1 MASILGSSDE
11 KSNGFKLTRLIVDGG
26 TEALRKAFRKSH
38 PGNLQV
44 VLSCNQPILSRLRS
58 RPKIINDDQW
68 EKLYPPASNPPNIND
83 FDITLLSVLLRNVCG
98 LSPPCLGWDKIPN
111 VSDHSIQADIVRIKL
126 FRNER
131 FGHIPNTSVSTADFK
146 LFWAEI
152 SLPLVR
158 LGIHQSEIDRLE
170 NEHCGEEEVERVR
183 KEWKKCETEIM
194 NVLNEHGNVLNE
206 HGNVLNEHGN
216 VLNEHGI
223 VLKEHGNVLNEI
235 KDDVQRLK
243 KDEESRSDDV
253 INKKLVSC
261 NFQRE
266 IELHYEKFT
275 EGTREWVFE
284 QFLTWFNDE
293 TSRNRAF
300 VISGLAGMGKSVF
313 AAAVCKRFAEHVG
326 ASHFFQYN
334 NSQYNNSNILLQSLA
349 WQLCQ
354 VVPAYKEALIQK
366 LSGNLGQSLNNTN
379 SEGLF
384 SILFKEP
391 FSGIADPGK
400 RILIVLDAV
409 DESEYHGRHEL
420 ANLISNHL
428 HTLPSYI
435 RFLITTRPE
444 KNLIDKFK
452 QLNPLYI
459 EPNDE
464 RNLFDLKLVLQERI
478 SEASARTADLIANL
492 AEKSDGLML
501 YAFFLSEIYNE
512 ESSMS
517 TIDSLPQGI
526 GEYYERYF
534 RRLERELD
542 LLKISEDKFSS
553 LLSALAIAK
562 EPLPEA
568 FLVTLLG
575 LDDSRSTMQKVRK
588 AISSLFVINED
599 NCISF
604 FHKSVRDWLVD
615 SSEHDYS
622 VDVQDGHKSLFD
634 QCVIR
639 LNKLKQIDVTDV
651 AKGNAAI
658 RYSIKYWI
666 PHMLNGPEDPGGFEH
681 FVSNYAAHLEVMFA
695 SVCVDVDFT
704 LNNITSLTNHKMY
717 NHVSETTRA
726 TVSQLFYVMRR
737 FGFLLRDYPHTFLQ
751 NVVNKGGGELS
762 LKASSLLQKHYKDII
777 YLEFVKKDRKNDPLQ
792 ARCHLS
798 GTISGIDISP
808 KHDYVVCCYK
818 EGGIELFSL
827 ATGKSEWKILESK
840 VELPSFPSL
849 GNYIGGPFM
858 LAHCIVFH
866 PRESLILPGRLDQG
880 LTLKGTFTTG
890 PFQCDEG
897 SSKFTH
903 CCFSSDNSRMVTF
916 YGVNL
921 IVWNVLSGTKGKC
934 IPCKT
939 LFSFSFTASGNFLG
953 TIDIENVFNVYDVTN
968 DYTVFKSIKILSQ
981 FPVEIVSTFE
991 ENSWFCSFQ
1000 HNITTINL
1008 DLFLQVPLCDVM
1020 SVVLPSNFYYSR
1032 ELKCFF
1038 ERPELSWFS
1047 KVKEILNDTFGWS
1060 SYTALRYILIGDKNV
1075 LIYSCKSNTM
1085 HVFSLEG
1092 LVDTQERTPNLKG
1105 VFSNISANGNFVYLN
1120 NTWAQRFTICELD
1133 SNKEQHLKR
1142 LHSGQLDI
1150 PVVKDGVILYGENR
1164 IPELWNSDLT
1174 QHFASFDQLGGIKK
1188 CLSVSDELIACVYHS
1203 CVTFFNVVTK
1213 KIESK
1218 TIFNEDVLSVHACS
1232 SKYHVLARSKSSGIS
1247 LWKDGTKVG
1256 GWEDVFLTNTS
1267 LRCIL
1272 FAKFSPQGNRLALSS
1287 PEVNK
1292 IFIFDVASIKF
1303 LAQIPI
1309 NGPHNDLIRLTFFDN
1324 DNLVCSSTNH
1334 TLYFINV
1341 ERGEILTCLDVG
1353 DIPAPIAV
1361 CRERRIVFA
1370 ALDSS
1375 ERFELLKVW
1384 LPRKL

>member
-11 KSNGFKLTRLIVDGG
+11 KTNGFKLTRLIVDGG
-26 TEALRKAFRKSH
+26 TEALRNAFRKIHS
-38 PGNLQV
+38 GNLQV
-44 VLSCNQPILSRLRS
+44 VLSCNQHILSKLTS
-58 RPKIINDDQW
+58 RPKIIIDDQW
-68 EKLYPPASNPPNIND
+68 DKLYPPASNPPNIND
-83 FDITLLSVLLRNVCG
+83 FDITLLSVLLRNICR
-98 LSPPCLGWDKIPN
+98 LWPPHDKRWDKTPN
-111 VSDHSIQADIVRIKL
+111 VSDHSIEADIVRIKS

-170 NEHCGEEEVERVR
+170 NEQCGEEEVERVLN
-183 KEWKKCETEIM
+183 EWKKCETEIM
-194 NVLNEHGNVLNE
+194 
-206 HGNVLNEHGN
+206 
-216 VLNEHGI
+216 
-223 VLKEHGNVLNEI
+223 KVLNEI
-235 KDDVQRLK
+235 KDDVKGLK

-253 INKKLVSC
+253 INKNLVSC
-261 NFQRE
+261 NFHRE
-266 IELHYEKFT
+266 IELYYEKFT

-293 TSRNRAF
+293 TSKNRAF
-300 VISGLAGMGKSVF
+300 VISGLAGMGKSVI
-313 AAAVCKRFAEHVG
+313 AAAICKRFAEHVG

-366 LSGNLGQSLNNTN
+366 LSGNLGQSLNNAN

-459 EPNDE
+459 EGNDE
-464 RNLFDLKLVLQERI
+464 RNLSDLKLVLQERI
-478 SEASARTADLIANL
+478 SEASARTTDLIDDL

-512 ESSMS
+512 ESSMFS
-517 TIDSLPQGI
+517 IDCLPQGI

-542 LLKISEDKFSS
+542 LLKISQDKFFS
-553 LLSALAIAK
+553 LLSALAVAK

-575 LDDSRSTMQKVRK
+575 LDDSRRTMQKVRK

-599 NCISF
+599 NAISF

-615 SSEHDYS
+615 SSEHDYC

-634 QCVIR
+634 QCVVN

-651 AKGNAAI
+651 AKSNAAI
-658 RYSIKYWI
+658 KYSIKYWI
-666 PHMLNGPEDPGGFEH
+666 PHMLNGPQDPGEFAH
-681 FVSNYAAHLEVMFA
+681 FVGDLEVMFA
-695 SVCVDVDFT
+695 SVCVDVDLT
-704 LNNITSLTNHKMY
+704 LNNIISLTNHKMY
-717 NHVSETTRA
+717 NHVSENTRA
-726 TVSQLFYVMRR
+726 TVSRFFFLMRR
-737 FGFLLRDYPHTFLQ
+737 FVSLLRDYPHTFLQ
-751 NVVNKGGGELS
+751 HVVNEGGGELS
-762 LKASSLLQKHYKDII
+762 SKASSLLQNHYKDII
-777 YLEFVKKDRKNDPLQ
+777 YLEFVKKDRRNDALQ

-798 GTISGIDISP
+798 GKISGIDISL

-827 ATGKSEWKILESK
+827 ATGKSEWKKESK
-840 VELPSFPSL
+840 IELPSFPSAFH
-849 GNYIGGPFM
+849 PQT

-880 LTLKGTFTTG
+880 LTLQGRFIPG
-890 PFQCDEG
+890 PFQCDECC
-897 SSKFTH
+897 SKFTN
-903 CCFSSDNSRMVTF
+903 CCFSPDNSRMVTL
-916 YGVNL
+916 YDINMNL
-921 IVWNVLSGTKGKC
+921 IVWNVLSGKKERC

-939 LFSFSFTASGNFLG
+939 FFSFSFTDSGNFLG
-953 TIDIENVFNVYDVTN
+953 TIDIENVFHVYDVRN
-968 DYTVFKSIKILSQ
+968 DYKLFKSRKIGSVL

-991 ENSWFCSFQ
+991 ENSWLCYVYPDV
-1000 HNITTINL
+1000 TAINH
-1008 DLFLQVPLCDVM
+1008 DLSLQEFRYRLRDM
-1020 SVVLPSNFYYSR
+1020 VLPNNFSHQ
-1032 ELKCFF
+1032 LKLQH
-1038 ERPELSWFS
+1038 PELSLF
-1047 KVKEILNDTFGWS
+1047 VKIKKIFETWV
-1060 SYTALRYILIGDKNV
+1060 SYDNIIFRCILIGGKNA
-1075 LIYSCKSNTM
+1075 LIYSSKLEVM

-1092 LVDTQERTPNLKG
+1092 LRNTEELCSDGRILVTK
-1105 VFSNISANGNFVYLN
+1105 VHMSANGDFVYLSDSAMAKAL
-1120 NTWAQRFTICELD
+1120 TVWEVH
-1133 SNKEQHLKR
+1133 SNKKLKR
-1142 LHSGQLDI
+1142 PFSFPFGVLFVQ
-1150 PVVKDGVILYGENR
+1150 DGVIIYR
-1164 IPELWNSDLT
+1164 VHRVPELWNSDLT
-1174 QHFASFDQLGGIKK
+1174 QLRASFGQLAGCEK
-1188 CLSVSDELIACVYHS
+1188 CLSVSDELIACVDQYN
-1203 CVTFFNVVTK
+1203 VTFFNVFTEEIK
-1213 KIESK
+1213 SK
-1218 TIFNEDVLSVHACS
+1218 TTLNEDILCVLACS
-1232 SKYHVLARSKSSGIS
+1232 IKYHVLALTKPNHNLT

-1256 GWEDVFLTNTS
+1256 GWEDVLMNTYSGCVS
-1267 LRCIL
+1267 L
-1272 FAKFSPQGNRLALSS
+1272 AEFSPQGNRLALPSV
-1287 PEVNK
+1287 EMNK
-1292 IFIFDVASIKF
+1292 IFIFDVASIKRV
-1303 LAQIPI
+1303 AQIPI
-1309 NGPHNDLIRLTFFDN
+1309 TNIAEFKFFDN
-1324 DNLVCSSTNH
+1324 ENLVCSSEVNH
-1334 TLYFINV
+1334 MLYFFNV
-1341 ERGEILTCLDVG
+1341 DRGEILTCLDV
-1353 DIPAPIAV
+1353 DDVPTRINV
-1361 CRERRIVFA
+1361 CREQNIV
-1370 ALDSS
+1370 LVGLNCS
-1375 ERFELLKVW
+1375 ERFELIKIRW
-1384 LPRKL
+1384 PRKL

>member
-11 KSNGFKLTRLIVDGG
+11 KTNGFKLTRLIVDGG
-26 TEALRKAFRKSH
+26 TEALRDAFRKFTY
-38 PGNLQV
+38 PGNLKV
-44 VLSCNQPILSRLRS
+44 VLSRNQHILSRLRS
-58 RPKIINDDQW
+58 RPKIIIDDQW
-68 EKLYPPASNPPNIND
+68 DKLYPPASNPPNIND
-83 FDITLLSVLLRNVCG
+83 FDITLLSVLLRNICG
-98 LSPPCLGWDKIPN
+98 LWPPHDKRWDKTPN
-111 VSDHSIQADIVRIKL
+111 VSDHSIEADIVRIKL

-152 SLPLVR
+152 SSPLVR

-170 NEHCGEEEVERVR
+170 NEQCGEEEVERVL
-183 KEWKKCETEIM
+183 KEWNKCETEIM
-194 NVLNEHGNVLNE
+194 NALEENLD
-206 HGNVLNEHGN
+206 
-216 VLNEHGI
+216 I
-223 VLKEHGNVLNEI
+223 LNEI
-235 KDDVQRLK
+235 KDDVKSLK
-243 KDEESRSDDV
+243 KDEESRPDDV
-253 INKKLVSC
+253 LNKNLVRC
-261 NFQRE
+261 NFRTE

-293 TSRNRAF
+293 TSKNRAF
-300 VISGLAGMGKSVF
+300 VISGLAGMGKSVI
-313 AAAVCKRFAEHVG
+313 AAAICKKFAKHVG

-334 NSQYNNSNILLQSLA
+334 NSQYNNLNIFIQSLA

-366 LSGNLGQSLNNTN
+366 LSDNLGQSLNNAN

-391 FSGIADPGK
+391 FSGIADPEK

-512 ESSMS
+512 ESSMFS
-517 TIDSLPQGI
+517 IDSLPQGI
-526 GEYYERYF
+526 GDYYERYF

-553 LLSALAIAK
+553 LLSALAVAK

-575 LDDSRSTMQKVRK
+575 LDDSRRTMQKVRK
-588 AISSLFVINED
+588 AISSFFVINED

-639 LNKLKQIDVTDV
+639 LNKLKQIDVRDV
-651 AKGNAAI
+651 AKSNAAI

-666 PHMLNGPEDPGGFEH
+666 THMLNGPEVLDRKLAY
-681 FVSNYAAHLEVMFA
+681 FVSNYAADLEVLFA
-695 SVCVDVDFT
+695 SVCVDVDLT
-704 LNNITSLTNHKMY
+704 LNNVTSMTNHKMY
-717 NHVSETTRA
+717 NDVAENTRA
-726 TVSQLFYVMRR
+726 TVSRFFYLMRR
-737 FGFLLRDYPHTFLQ
+737 FSFLLRDYPHTFLQ
-751 NVVNKGGGELS
+751 NVVNEGGGELS
-762 LKASSLLQKHYKDII
+762 SKASSLLQKHYKDII
-777 YLEFVKKDRKNDPLQ
+777 YLEFVKKDIKNDALQ
-792 ARCHLS
+792 TRCLLS

-808 KHDYVVCCYK
+808 KHDYVVCCYQ

-827 ATGKSEWKILESK
+827 VSGKSEWKIQQFK
-840 VELPSFPSL
+840 VELPFFPSV
-849 GNYIGGPFM
+849 GIGSPFM

-866 PRESLILPGRLDQG
+866 PHESLILPGRLDQG
-880 LTLKGTFTTG
+880 LTLEGISTTG
-890 PFQCDEG
+890 PFRCDEG
-897 SSKFTH
+897 CSKFTN
-903 CCFSSDNSRMVTF
+903 CCFSSDNSRMATH
-916 YGVNL
+916 YDIIL
-921 IVWNVLSGTKGKC
+921 IVWNVLNGTKEIC

-939 LFSFSFTASGNFLG
+939 LSCFSFTASGKFLG

-968 DYTVFKSIKILSQ
+968 DYTVFKSIKIISQ
-981 FPVEIVSTFE
+981 FPVEIVSTFKQ
-991 ENSWFCSFQ
+991 NSWFCSFQ
-1000 HNITTINL
+1000 RFITTINH
-1008 DLFLQVPLCDVM
+1008 DLSLQTSFC
-1020 SVVLPSNFYYSR
+1020 VVWDIILPSNFYCSH
-1032 ELKCFF
+1032 ELKCFLQH
-1038 ERPELSWFS
+1038 PEKSWSS
-1047 KVKEILNDTFGWS
+1047 KIKDILNHNFGWS

-1092 LVDTQERTPNLKG
+1092 LVDTEERTPNRKG
-1105 VFSNISANGNFVYLN
+1105 VFSNISANGDFVYLN
-1120 NTWAQRFTICELD
+1120 NKLAQRFTICELD
-1133 SNKEQHLKR
+1133 SNKIKKHLKR
-1142 LHSGQLDI
+1142 LHSDQLDI
-1150 PVVKDGVILYGENR
+1150 PVVRDGVVLYGENR
-1164 IPELWNSDLT
+1164 TPELWNSDLT
-1174 QHFASFDQLGGIKK
+1174 QRLASFDQLAGIKRY
-1188 CLSVSDELIACVYHS
+1188 LSVSDELIACVYQS
-1203 CVTFFNVVTK
+1203 YVTFFNVFTK
-1213 KIESK
+1213 EVQSE
-1218 TIFNEDVLSVHACS
+1218 TSFNEDVLSVHACS
-1232 SKYHVLARSKSSGIS
+1232 SKYHVLAQIESSDIS
-1247 LWKDGTKVG
+1247 LWKDGTKVA
-1256 GWEDVFLTNTS
+1256 GWEDV

-1287 PEVNK
+1287 VEVNK

-1309 NGPHNDLIRLTFFDN
+1309 NGPSNLIRLMFFDN
-1324 DNLVCSSTNH
+1324 KNLVCSSTNH
-1334 TLYFINV
+1334 MLYFINV
-1341 ERGEILTCLDVG
+1341 DRGEILTCLDVG

-1361 CRERRIVFA
+1361 CRERSIVFA
-1370 ALDSS
+1370 ALNCS
-1375 ERFELLKVW
+1375 ERFELIKVW
-1384 LPRKL
+1384 LPRN

>member
-1 MASILGSSDE
+1 MASILGSPDE
-11 KSNGFKLTRLIVDGG
+11 KSNGFKLMRLIVDGG
-26 TEALRKAFRKSH
+26 TEALRNAFRKSH

-44 VLSCNQPILSRLRS
+44 VLSCTCSPTTSCNQHILSRLRS
-58 RPKIINDDQW
+58 RPKRINDDQW
-68 EKLYPPASNPPNIND
+68 EKLYPPTSNPPNIND

-98 LSPPCLGWDKIPN
+98 LWLPHDKRWDKSPN
-111 VSDHSIQADIVRIKL
+111 VSDHSIEADIVRIKL
-126 FRNER
+126 YRNER

-170 NEHCGEEEVERVR
+170 NEQCGEEEVERVLN
-183 KEWKKCETEIM
+183 EWEKCETEIM
-194 NVLNEHGNVLNE
+194 
-206 HGNVLNEHGN
+206 
-216 VLNEHGI
+216 
-223 VLKEHGNVLNEI
+223 KVLNEI
-235 KDDVQRLK
+235 KDDVKGLK

-253 INKKLVSC
+253 INKNLVSC
-261 NFQRE
+261 NFHRE
-266 IELHYEKFT
+266 IELYYEKFT

-284 QFLTWFNDE
+284 QFFIWFNDE
-293 TSRNRAF
+293 TSKNRAF
-300 VISGLAGMGKSVF
+300 VISGLAGMGKSVI
-313 AAAVCKRFAEHVG
+313 AAAICKRFAEHVG

-366 LSGNLGQSLNNTN
+366 LSGNLGQSLNNAN

-409 DESEYHGRHEL
+409 DESEYHGRHKL

-478 SEASARTADLIANL
+478 SEASARAADLIDNL

-512 ESSMS
+512 ESSMF
-517 TIDSLPQGI
+517 TIDNLPQGI

-534 RRLERELD
+534 RRLERELG
-542 LLKISEDKFSS
+542 LLKISEDKFFS
-553 LLSALAIAK
+553 LLSALAVAK

-634 QCVIR
+634 LCVIR
-639 LNKLKQIDVTDV
+639 LNKLKQIDVRDV
-651 AKGNAAI
+651 AKSNAAF

-666 PHMLNGPEDPGGFEH
+666 PHMLNGLEDLGKVEH
-681 FVSNYAAHLEVMFA
+681 FVSNYSADLEVMFA
-695 SVCVDVDFT
+695 SVCVDVYLT
-704 LNNITSLTNHKMY
+704 LNNIISLTNHEIY
-717 NHVSETTRA
+717 NHVSENTRA
-726 TVSQLFYVMRR
+726 TVSRFSFLMRR
-737 FGFLLRDYPHTFLQ
+737 FALLLIDYPHTFLQ
-751 NVVNKGGGELS
+751 NVVNEGGTELS
-762 LKASSLLQKHYKDII
+762 LKASSLLKTLYMDII
-777 YLEFVKKDRKNDPLQ
+777 YLEFVKKDRRNDALQ
-792 ARCHLS
+792 ARCYIS
-798 GTISGIDISP
+798 STISGIDISP
-808 KHDYVVCCYK
+808 KHDYVVCCYE

-827 ATGKSEWKILESK
+827 ATGKPEWKIQEFK
-840 VELPSFPSL
+840 VEFRSFPSL
-849 GNYIGGPFM
+849 GNYLDVPYM

-866 PRESLILPGRLDQG
+866 PHKSLILPGRLDKG
-880 LTLKGTFTTG
+880 LTLDGTFTTG

-897 SSKFTH
+897 SSKFTN
-903 CCFSSDNSRMVTF
+903 CCFSSDDSRMVTL
-916 YGVNL
+916 YGINL
-921 IVWNVLSGTKGKC
+921 IVWNVLSGTKERC
-934 IPCKT
+934 IPQCKT

-953 TIDIENVFNVYDVTN
+953 AIDIENVFKVYDVRN
-968 DYTVFKSIKILSQ
+968 DYKVKSIKISSQ
-981 FPVEIVSTFE
+981 VPVEIVSTFE
-991 ENSWFCSFQ
+991 QNSWFCSVHQ
-1000 HNITTINL
+1000 YIRTINH
-1008 DLFLQVPLCDVM
+1008 DLSLKAEPNFCSLWN
-1020 SVVLPSNFYYSR
+1020 VVLPSNCHHSR
-1032 ELKCFF
+1032 ELQCFM
-1038 ERPELSWFS
+1038 RHPELSWFL
-1047 KVKEILNDTFGWS
+1047 KVKYILNDSFCKS
-1060 SYTALRYILIGDKNV
+1060 LYTALRYILIGDKNV
-1075 LIYSCKSNTM
+1075 LIYCCKSNAM

-1092 LVDTQERTPNLKG
+1092 LVDTEERTPNLKG
-1105 VFSNISANGNFVYLN
+1105 VFSNLSANGDFVYLN
-1120 NTWAQRFTICELD
+1120 NTWEQRFTICELD
-1133 SNKEQHLKR
+1133 SNRIKKHQKR
-1142 LHSGQLDI
+1142 LHSDQLDI
-1150 PVVKDGVILYGENR
+1150 PVVRDGVILYGENR
-1164 IPELWNSDLT
+1164 TPELWNSDLT
-1174 QHFASFDQLGGIKK
+1174 QRLARFDELAGIKQYS
-1188 CLSVSDELIACVYHS
+1188 SVSDELIACVYQS
-1203 CVTFFNVVTK
+1203 DVTFFNVFTK
-1213 KIESK
+1213 KIESE
-1218 TIFNEDVLSVHACS
+1218 TIFNEDVLAVYACS
-1232 SKYHVLARSKSSGIS
+1232 SKYHVLVQIKSSDIS
-1247 LWKDGTKVG
+1247 LWKDGTKVA

-1287 PEVNK
+1287 VEINK

-1309 NGPHNDLIRLTFFDN
+1309 DGPHNDLIRLTFFDN
-1324 DNLVCSSTNH
+1324 ENLVCSSTNYM
-1334 TLYFINV
+1334 LYFINV

-1361 CRERRIVFA
+1361 CRKRSIVFG
-1370 ALDSS
+1370 ALNYS
-1375 ERFELLKVW
+1375 ERFELIKVW

>member
-1 MASILGSSDE
+1 MASILGSPDE
-11 KSNGFKLTRLIVDGG
+11 KSNGFKLMRLIVDGG
-26 TEALRKAFRKSH
+26 TEALRNAFRKSH

-44 VLSCNQPILSRLRS
+44 VLSCTCSPTTSCNQHILSRLRS
-58 RPKIINDDQW
+58 RPKRINDDQW
-68 EKLYPPASNPPNIND
+68 EKLYPPTSNPPNIND

-98 LSPPCLGWDKIPN
+98 LWLPHDKRWDKSPN
-111 VSDHSIQADIVRIKL
+111 VSDHSIEADIVRIKL
-126 FRNER
+126 YRNER

-170 NEHCGEEEVERVR
+170 NEQCGEEEVERVLN
-183 KEWKKCETEIM
+183 EWEKCETEIM
-194 NVLNEHGNVLNE
+194 
-206 HGNVLNEHGN
+206 
-216 VLNEHGI
+216 
-223 VLKEHGNVLNEI
+223 KVLNEI
-235 KDDVQRLK
+235 KDDVKGLK

-253 INKKLVSC
+253 INKNLVSC
-261 NFQRE
+261 NFHRE
-266 IELHYEKFT
+266 IELYYEKFT

-284 QFLTWFNDE
+284 QFFIWFNDE
-293 TSRNRAF
+293 TSKNRAF
-300 VISGLAGMGKSVF
+300 VISGLAGMGKSVI
-313 AAAVCKRFAEHVG
+313 AAAICKRFAEHVG

-366 LSGNLGQSLNNTN
+366 LSCNLGQSLNNAN
-379 SEGLF
+379 IEGLF

-478 SEASARTADLIANL
+478 SEASARAADLIDNL

-512 ESSMS
+512 ESSMF
-517 TIDSLPQGI
+517 TIDNLPQGI

-553 LLSALAIAK
+553 LLSALAVAK

-575 LDDSRSTMQKVRK
+575 LDDSRRTMQKVRK

-615 SSEHDYS
+615 SSEHDYF

-639 LNKLKQIDVTDV
+639 LNKLKQIDVRDV
-651 AKGNAAI
+651 AKSNAAI

-666 PHMLNGPEDPGGFEH
+666 PHMLNGPEDQDEFAH
-681 FVSNYAAHLEVMFA
+681 FVRNYAADLEVMFA
-695 SVCVDVDFT
+695 SVCVDVDLS

-717 NHVSETTRA
+717 NHVSKNTIA
-726 TVSQLFYVMRR
+726 TVSRLFYLTRR

-777 YLEFVKKDRKNDPLQ
+777 YLEFVKKDRKNDALQ
-792 ARCHLS
+792 ARCNLS

-808 KHDYVVCCYK
+808 KYDYVVCCYK

-840 VELPSFPSL
+840 VELRSFPSL

-890 PFQCDEG
+890 PFQCDED

-968 DYTVFKSIKILSQ
+968 DYTILKSKKISSQ

-1008 DLFLQVPLCDVM
+1008 DLFLQVSLCDVM
-1020 SVVLPSNFYYSR
+1020 NVVLPSNFYYSR
-1032 ELKCFF
+1032 ELKCLFQ
-1038 ERPELSWFS
+1038 RPELSWFS

-1105 VFSNISANGNFVYLN
+1105 VFSNISANGNFVYLH

-1133 SNKEQHLKR
+1133 SNKEPVLKR

-1150 PVVKDGVILYGENR
+1150 PVVRDGVILYDENST
-1164 IPELWNSDLT
+1164 PELWNSDLT
-1174 QHFASFDQLGGIKK
+1174 QRLASFDQLAGIESYS
-1188 CLSVSDELIACVYHS
+1188 SVSDELIACVYQS
-1203 CVTFFNVVTK
+1203 YVTFFNVFTMQV
-1213 KIESK
+1213 ESE
-1218 TIFNEDVLSVHACS
+1218 TNFNEDVLSVHACS
-1232 SKYHVLARSKSSGIS
+1232 SKYHVLAQTESSDIS
-1247 LWKDGTKVG
+1247 LWEDGTKVA
-1256 GWEDVFLTNTS
+1256 GWEDVFFYEYVS
-1267 LRCIL
+1267 EMHFICQI
-1272 FAKFSPQGNRLALSS
+1272 FSPG
-1287 PEVNK
+1287 K
-1292 IFIFDVASIKF
+1292 
-1303 LAQIPI
+1303 
-1309 NGPHNDLIRLTFFDN
+1309 
-1324 DNLVCSSTNH
+1324 
-1334 TLYFINV
+1334 
-1341 ERGEILTCLDVG
+1341 
-1353 DIPAPIAV
+1353 
-1361 CRERRIVFA
+1361 
-1370 ALDSS
+1370 
-1375 ERFELLKVW
+1375 
-1384 LPRKL
+1384 

>member
-11 KSNGFKLTRLIVDGG
+11 KSNGFKLMRLIVDGG
-26 TEALRKAFRKSH
+26 TEALRNACRKSH

-44 VLSCNQPILSRLRS
+44 VLSCTCSPTTSCNQHILSRLRS
-58 RPKIINDDQW
+58 RPKRINDDQW
-68 EKLYPPASNPPNIND
+68 EKLYPPTSNPPNIND

-98 LSPPCLGWDKIPN
+98 LSPPCLGWDKMPN
-111 VSDHSIQADIVRIKL
+111 VSDHSIEADIVRIKL

-146 LFWAEI
+146 SFWAEI
-152 SLPLVR
+152 SSPLVR
-158 LGIHQSEIDRLE
+158 LGIDQSEIDRLE
-170 NEHCGEEEVERVR
+170 NEQCGEEEVERVL

-194 NVLNEHGNVLNE
+194 NVLSEYGNVLNE
-206 HGNVLNEHGN
+206 HRK
-216 VLNEHGI
+216 
-223 VLKEHGNVLNEI
+223 VLKEI
-235 KDDVQRLK
+235 KDDVKGLR
-243 KDEESRSDDV
+243 KDEESRSDD
-253 INKKLVSC
+253 ILNKNLVRC

-275 EGTREWVFE
+275 EGTREWIFE

-300 VISGLAGMGKSVF
+300 VISGLAGMGKSVI
-313 AAAVCKRFAEHVG
+313 AAAICKRFAEHVG

-400 RILIVLDAV
+400 RILVVLDAV
-409 DESEYHGRHEL
+409 DESEYYGRNEL

-512 ESSMS
+512 ESSMF
-517 TIDSLPQGI
+517 TIDNLPQGI

-553 LLSALAIAK
+553 LLSALAVAK

-575 LDDSRSTMQKVRK
+575 LDDSRRTMQKVRK

-681 FVSNYAAHLEVMFA
+681 FVSNYAADLEIMFA
-695 SVCVDVDFT
+695 SVCVDVDLT

-726 TVSQLFYVMRR
+726 TVSRLFYVMRR
-737 FGFLLRDYPHTFLQ
+737 FGFLLRDYPRTFLQ

-777 YLEFVKKDRKNDPLQ
+777 YLEFVKKDRKNDALQ
-792 ARCHLS
+792 ARCLLS

-827 ATGKSEWKILESK
+827 ATGKSEWRIEEFK
-840 VELPSFPSL
+840 VELTSFPSL
-849 GNYIGGPFM
+849 GNYICDPLM

-866 PRESLILPGRLDQG
+866 PQKSLILPGRLDQG

-897 SSKFTH
+897 CSKFTN
-903 CCFSSDNSRMVTF
+903 CCFSSDNSRMVTL
-916 YGVNL
+916 YGINL
-921 IVWNVLSGTKGKC
+921 IVWNVSSGTKERY

-968 DYTVFKSIKILSQ
+968 DYKVKSKKIISQ

-1008 DLFLQVPLCDVM
+1008 DLFLQVSLCSVM
-1020 SVVLPSNFYYSR
+1020 NVVLPSNFYYSR
-1032 ELKCFF
+1032 ELECLFLC
-1038 ERPELSWFS
+1038 PLLSWFS

-1120 NTWAQRFTICELD
+1120 NTLAQRFTICELD
-1133 SNKEQHLKR
+1133 SNKEQHLKC
-1142 LHSGQLDI
+1142 LPSGQLNFL
-1150 PVVKDGVILYGENR
+1150 VVRDGVIFRDENR
-1164 IPELWNSDLT
+1164 TPELWNSDLT
-1174 QHFASFDQLGGIKK
+1174 QRLASFDQLAGIKSY
-1188 CLSVSDELIACVYHS
+1188 LSVSDELIACVYHS
-1203 CVTFFNVVTK
+1203 CVTFFNVFTK

-1218 TIFNEDVLSVHACS
+1218 TIFNEYVLFVHACS
-1232 SKYHVLARSKSSGIS
+1232 SKYHVLAQIESSDIS
-1247 LWKDGTKVG
+1247 LWKDGTKVA

-1267 LRCIL
+1267 LSCIL
-1272 FAKFSPQGNRLALSS
+1272 VGKFSPQGNRLALCNA
-1287 PEVNK
+1287 EVNK
-1292 IFIFDVASIKF
+1292 ILIFDVASTEV

-1309 NGPHNDLIRLTFFDN
+1309 NAPTNELLWLKFFDN
-1324 DNLVCSSTNH
+1324 ENLVCSSSSDNH
-1334 TLYFINV
+1334 MLYFINV
-1341 ERGEILTCLDVG
+1341 DRGEVLTCLDLG
-1353 DIPAPIAV
+1353 DIPGPIAA
-1361 CRERRIVFA
+1361 CRERSIVVA
-1370 ALDSS
+1370 ALNCS
-1375 ERFELLKVW
+1375 EHFELIKVW

>member
-11 KSNGFKLTRLIVDGG
+11 KTNGFKLTRLIVDGG
-26 TEALRKAFRKSH
+26 TEALRNAFRKSH

-83 FDITLLSVLLRNVCG
+83 FDTTLLSVLLRNVCG

-111 VSDHSIQADIVRIKL
+111 VSDHSIEADIVRIKL
-126 FRNER
+126 YRNER

-152 SLPLVR
+152 SSPLVR
-158 LGIHQSEIDRLE
+158 LGIDQNEIDRLE
-170 NEHCGEEEVERVR
+170 NEQCGEEEVERVL

-194 NVLNEHGNVLNE
+194 NVLSEHDNVLNEHGNVLNE
-206 HGNVLNEHGN
+206 HGNVLNEHDNVLNEHSNVLNEHGNVLNEHSNVLNEHGNVLNEHSNVLNEHGN
-216 VLNEHGI
+216 VLNEHGN
-223 VLKEHGNVLNEI
+223 VLSEHGNVLNEHDNVLNEHSNVLNEHGNVLNEHSNVLNEHGNVLSAQGNALNEI
-235 KDDVQRLK
+235 KNDVKGLK
-243 KDEESRSDDV
+243 KGDESRSDNV
-253 INKKLVSC
+253 INKKLVWC

-266 IELHYEKFT
+266 IELYYEKFT
-275 EGTREWVFE
+275 EGTREWLFE

-300 VISGLAGMGKSVF
+300 VISGLAGMGKSVI
-313 AAAVCKRFAEHVG
+313 AAAICKRFAEHVG

-366 LSGNLGQSLNNTN
+366 LSGNLGQSLNDKN

-420 ANLISNHL
+420 ANLISNYL

-501 YAFFLSEIYNE
+501 YAFFLSEIYNDK
-512 ESSMS
+512 SSMFS
-517 TIDSLPQGI
+517 IDSLPQGI

-553 LLSALAIAK
+553 LLSALAVAK

-575 LDDSRSTMQKVRK
+575 LDDSRRTMQKVRK

-681 FVSNYAAHLEVMFA
+681 FVSNYAADLEVMFA
-695 SVCVDVDFT
+695 SVCVDVDLC

-717 NHVSETTRA
+717 NHVSKNTIA
-726 TVSQLFYVMRR
+726 TVS
-737 FGFLLRDYPHTFLQ
+737 
-751 NVVNKGGGELS
+751 
-762 LKASSLLQKHYKDII
+762 
-777 YLEFVKKDRKNDPLQ
+777 
-792 ARCHLS
+792 
-798 GTISGIDISP
+798 
-808 KHDYVVCCYK
+808 
-818 EGGIELFSL
+818 
-827 ATGKSEWKILESK
+827 
-840 VELPSFPSL
+840 
-849 GNYIGGPFM
+849 
-858 LAHCIVFH
+858 
-866 PRESLILPGRLDQG
+866 
-880 LTLKGTFTTG
+880 
-890 PFQCDEG
+890 
-897 SSKFTH
+897 
-903 CCFSSDNSRMVTF
+903 
-916 YGVNL
+916 
-921 IVWNVLSGTKGKC
+921 
-934 IPCKT
+934 
-939 LFSFSFTASGNFLG
+939 
-953 TIDIENVFNVYDVTN
+953 
-968 DYTVFKSIKILSQ
+968 
-981 FPVEIVSTFE
+981 
-991 ENSWFCSFQ
+991 
-1000 HNITTINL
+1000 
-1008 DLFLQVPLCDVM
+1008 
-1020 SVVLPSNFYYSR
+1020 
-1032 ELKCFF
+1032 
-1038 ERPELSWFS
+1038 
-1047 KVKEILNDTFGWS
+1047 
-1060 SYTALRYILIGDKNV
+1060 
-1075 LIYSCKSNTM
+1075 
-1085 HVFSLEG
+1085 
-1092 LVDTQERTPNLKG
+1092 
-1105 VFSNISANGNFVYLN
+1105 
-1120 NTWAQRFTICELD
+1120 
-1133 SNKEQHLKR
+1133 
-1142 LHSGQLDI
+1142 
-1150 PVVKDGVILYGENR
+1150 
-1164 IPELWNSDLT
+1164 
-1174 QHFASFDQLGGIKK
+1174 
-1188 CLSVSDELIACVYHS
+1188 
-1203 CVTFFNVVTK
+1203 
-1213 KIESK
+1213 
-1218 TIFNEDVLSVHACS
+1218 
-1232 SKYHVLARSKSSGIS
+1232 
-1247 LWKDGTKVG
+1247 
-1256 GWEDVFLTNTS
+1256 
-1267 LRCIL
+1267 
-1272 FAKFSPQGNRLALSS
+1272 
-1287 PEVNK
+1287 
-1292 IFIFDVASIKF
+1292 
-1303 LAQIPI
+1303 
-1309 NGPHNDLIRLTFFDN
+1309 
-1324 DNLVCSSTNH
+1324 
-1334 TLYFINV
+1334 
-1341 ERGEILTCLDVG
+1341 
-1353 DIPAPIAV
+1353 
-1361 CRERRIVFA
+1361 
-1370 ALDSS
+1370 
-1375 ERFELLKVW
+1375 
-1384 LPRKL
+1384 

>member
-1 MASILGSSDE
+1 MASILGSPDE
-11 KSNGFKLTRLIVDGG
+11 KSNGFKLMRLIVDGG
-26 TEALRKAFRKSH
+26 TEALRNAFRKSH

-44 VLSCNQPILSRLRS
+44 VLSCTCSPTTSCNQHILSRLRS
-58 RPKIINDDQW
+58 RPKRINDDQW
-68 EKLYPPASNPPNIND
+68 EKLYPPTSNPPNIND

-98 LSPPCLGWDKIPN
+98 LSPPCLGWDKMPN
-111 VSDHSIQADIVRIKL
+111 VSDHSIEADIVRIKL
-126 FRNER
+126 YRNER

-170 NEHCGEEEVERVR
+170 NEQCGEEEVERVLN
-183 KEWKKCETEIM
+183 EWEKCETEIM
-194 NVLNEHGNVLNE
+194 
-206 HGNVLNEHGN
+206 
-216 VLNEHGI
+216 
-223 VLKEHGNVLNEI
+223 KVLNEI

-243 KDEESRSDDV
+243 KDEESRSDVV
-253 INKKLVSC
+253 INKNLVSC
-261 NFQRE
+261 NFHRE
-266 IELHYEKFT
+266 IELYYEKFT

-284 QFLTWFNDE
+284 QFLIWFNDE
-293 TSRNRAF
+293 TSKNRAF

-354 VVPAYKEALIQK
+354 VVPAYKETLIQK
-366 LSGNLGQSLNNTN
+366 LSGNLAQSLNNAN
-379 SEGLF
+379 IEGLF

-459 EPNDE
+459 EGNDE
-464 RNLFDLKLVLQERI
+464 RNLSDLKLVLQERI
-478 SEASARTADLIANL
+478 SEASARTTDLIDNL

-512 ESSMS
+512 ESSMFS
-517 TIDSLPQGI
+517 IDCLPQGI

-534 RRLERELD
+534 RRLERELG
-542 LLKISEDKFSS
+542 LLKISEDKFFS
-553 LLSALAIAK
+553 LLSALAVAK

-615 SSEHDYS
+615 SSKHDYS

-634 QCVIR
+634 LCVIR
-639 LNKLKQIDVTDV
+639 LNKLKQIDVRDV
-651 AKGNAAI
+651 AKSNAAF

-666 PHMLNGPEDPGGFEH
+666 THMLNGPEDPGKFAD
-681 FVSNYAAHLEVMFA
+681 FVSNYAADLEVLFA
-695 SVCVDVDFT
+695 SVCVDVDLT
-704 LNNITSLTNHKMY
+704 LNNITSLTIHKMY
-717 NHVSETTRA
+717 NDVAENTRA
-726 TVSQLFYVMRR
+726 TVSRFFYLMRR
-737 FGFLLRDYPHTFLQ
+737 FSFLLRDYPHTFLQ
-751 NVVNKGGGELS
+751 NVVNDGGGELS
-762 LKASSLLQKHYKDII
+762 SKASSLLQKHYKDII
-777 YLEFVKKDRKNDPLQ
+777 YLEFVKKDRKNDALQ
-792 ARCHLS
+792 TRCLLS
-798 GTISGIDISP
+798 GIISGIDISP
-808 KHDYVVCCYK
+808 KHDYVVCCYQ

-827 ATGKSEWKILESK
+827 ATGKSEWKIQEFK
-840 VELPSFPSL
+840 VELPFFPSV
-849 GNYIGGPFM
+849 GIGSPFM

-866 PRESLILPGRLDQG
+866 PHESLILPGRLDQG
-880 LTLKGTFTTG
+880 LTLEGTSTTG
-890 PFQCDEG
+890 PFRCDEG
-897 SSKFTH
+897 CSKFTNS
-903 CCFSSDNSRMVTF
+903 CFSSDNSRMATH
-916 YGVNL
+916 YDIIL
-921 IVWNVLSGTKGKC
+921 IVWNVLNGTKEIC

-939 LFSFSFTASGNFLG
+939 LSSFSFTASGNFLG

-968 DYTVFKSIKILSQ
+968 DYTVFKSIKIISQ
-981 FPVEIVSTFE
+981 FPVEIVSTFKH
-991 ENSWFCSFQ
+991 NSWFCSFQ
-1000 HNITTINL
+1000 RFITTINH
-1008 DLFLQVPLCDVM
+1008 DLSLQTSFC
-1020 SVVLPSNFYYSR
+1020 VVWDIILPSNFYCSH
-1032 ELKCFF
+1032 ELKCFLQH
-1038 ERPELSWFS
+1038 PEKSWSS
-1047 KVKEILNDTFGWS
+1047 KIKDILNHNFGWS

-1092 LVDTQERTPNLKG
+1092 LVDTEERAPNRKG
-1105 VFSNISANGNFVYLN
+1105 VSSNISANGDFVYLN
-1120 NTWAQRFTICELD
+1120 NKLAQRFTICELG
-1133 SNKEQHLKR
+1133 SNKIKKHLKR
-1142 LHSGQLDI
+1142 LHSDQLDI
-1150 PVVKDGVILYGENR
+1150 PVVRDGVILYGENR
-1164 IPELWNSDLT
+1164 TPLLWNSDLT
-1174 QHFASFDQLGGIKK
+1174 QRLASFDQLAGIKEY
-1188 CLSVSDELIACVYHS
+1188 LSVSDELIACVYQS
-1203 CVTFFNVVTK
+1203 YVTFFNVFTK
-1213 KIESK
+1213 EVESK
-1218 TIFNEDVLSVHACS
+1218 TIFNEDVLSVYACS
-1232 SKYHVLARSKSSGIS
+1232 SNYHVLAQIKSSDIS
-1247 LWKDGTKVG
+1247 LWKDGTKVA
-1256 GWEDVFLTNTS
+1256 GWEDVFLTSTS
-1267 LRCIL
+1267 LRYIL

-1287 PEVNK
+1287 VEVDK

-1309 NGPHNDLIRLTFFDN
+1309 NGPSNLIRLMFFD
-1324 DNLVCSSTNH
+1324 DRNLVCSSTNH
-1334 TLYFINV
+1334 MLYFINV
-1341 ERGEILTCLDVG
+1341 DRGEILTCLDVG
-1353 DIPAPIAV
+1353 DIPRPIAV
-1361 CRERRIVFA
+1361 CRERSIVFA
-1370 ALDSS
+1370 ALDCS
-1375 ERFELLKVW
+1375 ERFELIKVW